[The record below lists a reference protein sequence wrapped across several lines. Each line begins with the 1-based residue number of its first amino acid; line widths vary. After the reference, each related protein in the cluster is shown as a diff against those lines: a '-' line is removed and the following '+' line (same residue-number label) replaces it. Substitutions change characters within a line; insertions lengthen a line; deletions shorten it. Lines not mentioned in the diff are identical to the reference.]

1 MKPMSVL
8 LYEATIDDV
17 ARLPDG
23 WSVLVYDT
31 LYGSVDVRKKGI
43 EPIPREKKRYVLLLH
58 KLPPLLIEEAGK

>member
-17 ARLPDG
+17 SRLPDG
-23 WSVLVYDT
+23 WSVLIYDT
-31 LYGSVDVRKKGI
+31 LYGSVSIRKKGI

-58 KLPPLLIEEAGK
+58 KLPPIAIEAAGK